1 MRTSMKRF
9 AAGLI
14 GCLLVLP
21 QGLRAQTVSTE
32 ELIETIKKLEARVAE
47 LEKANKPSQPGPA
60 AAAPPE
66 SSEAAVAEVK
76 KEVEEV
82 KKQQADAAP
91 VLSFFKSKPHEGPV
105 QAESPKARSF
115 VRGMHA
121 GSQRTEHHIWQ
132 LADGNS
138 EDTTVGLFPVCV
150 SCLEVLRRLS
160 VRGYQ
165 VVY

>member
-91 VLSFFKSKPHEGPV
+91 VLSFFKSTQITGYVDTNCLQSESSRRSVDPV
-105 QAESPKARSF
+105 
-115 VRGMHA
+115 
-121 GSQRTEHHIWQ
+121 
-132 LADGNS
+132 
-138 EDTTVGLFPVCV
+138 
-150 SCLEVLRRLS
+150 
-160 VRGYQ
+160 
-165 VVY
+165 